1 LRALR
6 VSVLAFVVCGAAAAG
21 VLAAIIPAR
30 YAPINVRWRPD
41 VTAAQRAALEQRFHL
56 AGGHQTEGTTWAYDL
71 TDSSFRNIRA
81 IVRDTA
87 VDDTAHINRRL
98 FRPEFAFDREARIAC
113 DAVMAGGIMS
123 LLLWLRSS
131 VAASRAT
138 VRVPQRTIIG
148 ILGIAPAVV
157 ITFSIL
163 VPLIALVGYQ
173 PLWANRS
180 VTLVQAAHGGDIAT
194 VFRMLS
200 AGADPNAAEP
210 VTFEGRT
217 EPGVLTP
224 LEAAVESRQVEL
236 VQLLIK
242 MGAHASD
249 ADRVRLA
256 CLARAVIAPEVETYL
271 QPSTPA
277 ASATDCGH
285 IDLPPH

>member
-1 LRALR
+1 VAPRRRRAGGDYT
-6 VSVLAFVVCGAAAAG
+6 GAVRA
-21 VLAAIIPAR
+21 
-30 YAPINVRWRPD
+30 INVRWRPD

-113 DAVMAGGIMS
+113 DAVMAEASCRFCCGCD
-123 LLLWLRSS
+123 R
-131 VAASRAT
+131 ASRPRA
-138 VRVPQRTIIG
+138 RRFGPQRTIIG

-163 VPLIALVGYQ
+163 VPLIALVGYR
-173 PLWANRS
+173 PLGRI
-180 VTLVQAAHGGDIAT
+180 AASRWSRRAWWRYRT

-210 VTFEGRT
+210 VTFEGRA

-256 CLARAVIAPEVETYL
+256 CLARAVIAPEVEAYL

>member
-1 LRALR
+1 
-6 VSVLAFVVCGAAAAG
+6 
-21 VLAAIIPAR
+21 
-30 YAPINVRWRPD
+30 
-41 VTAAQRAALEQRFHL
+41 
-56 AGGHQTEGTTWAYDL
+56 
-71 TDSSFRNIRA
+71 
-81 IVRDTA
+81 
-87 VDDTAHINRRL
+87 
-98 FRPEFAFDREARIAC
+98 
-113 DAVMAGGIMS
+113 MAGGIMS

-131 VAASRAT
+131 VAAARAT
-138 VRVPQRTIIG
+138 VRVPNG
-148 ILGIAPAVV
+148 PSSAFL
-157 ITFSIL
+157 
-163 VPLIALVGYQ
+163 ALRRGRDHVLHSRAAHRARRLSASG
-173 PLWANRS
+173 ANRS

-210 VTFEGRT
+210 VTFEGRA

-256 CLARAVIAPEVETYL
+256 CLARAVIAPEVEAYL